1 MHDADEL
8 ISALAEEESE
18 RVAGAT
24 SRAWRDR
31 WQWVAA
37 AVATIVLAALTYT
50 RGGWVPILSGADLGV
65 HEFGHMIFMWAP
77 SLWVSFAGTFM
88 QVATPLMFAGYFGW
102 RRDGFATVLM
112 FAWAAENLN
121 NVSVYI
127 YDATRMVLPLWGDD
141 GSGAGHDWANILG
154 GLGWLDH
161 TDALAYA
168 VRGISVVVFL
178 VALGFA
184 AFGFAQP
191 LIAARKAEAEA
202 RRIAALPRREPR
214 NPVNPG

>member
-1 MHDADEL
+1 MRDADEL
-8 ISALAEEESE
+8 IAALAEEESG
-18 RVAGAT
+18 RVTETA

-37 AVATIVLAALTYT
+37 AAVTLVLASLTYT

-102 RRDGFATVLM
+102 RREGFATVLM

-127 YDATRMVLPLWGDD
+127 YDATRMALPLWGDD

-154 GLGWLDH
+154 ELGWLDH
-161 TDALAYA
+161 TDALSAA
-168 VRGISVVVFL
+168 VRGTSAVVFL

-184 AFGFAQP
+184 AAGYAQP
-191 LIAARKAEAEA
+191 LIRARREEAEA
-202 RRIAALPRREPR
+202 RRIASLPRREPR
-214 NPVNPG
+214 NPTP

>member
-1 MHDADEL
+1 MRDADEL
-8 ISALAEEESE
+8 ISALAEEESG
-18 RVAGAT
+18 RVAVEA
-24 SRAWRDR
+24 SRAWRDT
-31 WQWVAA
+31 WQWIAAA
-37 AVATIVLAALTYT
+37 AVTLMLAGLTYT

-77 SLWVSFAGTFM
+77 PLLVSFAGTLM

-102 RRDGFATVLM
+102 RREGFATVLM

-154 GLGWLDH
+154 ELGWLDH
-161 TDALAYA
+161 TDALAAA
-168 VRGISVVVFL
+168 VRGISVMVFL
-178 VALGFA
+178 AALGFA
-184 AFGFAQP
+184 AAGFVRP
-191 LIAARKAEAEA
+191 ILAARRAEAEA

-214 NPVNPG
+214 NPVP